1 MATALDLQEQEQI
14 DALKAFWSRWG
25 NLISGILIVALLAYA
40 GWNGWNWYQR
50 DQGAK
55 ASILFEQLDRASSSG
70 DADKA
75 ARVFEDMKKDFPR
88 TVWTAQAGLALARVQ
103 ADKGQWQAAQTA
115 LHWVAE
121 SAHDDALK
129 AMAVLRESGVFLQMG
144 RADEAL
150 ALLDKGL
157 PTSFEGLS
165 ADRRGDAWMI
175 KGDVAKALE
184 AYQKAWTGLKDAPEY
199 RQLVEVKLTSLG
211 APPAQPGQP

>member
-25 NLISGILIVALLAYA
+25 NLISSIVLVALLAYA

-55 ASILFEQLDRASSSG
+55 ASILFDQLDRAATAG

-75 ARVFEDMKKDFPR
+75 SRVFEDLKKDYAR
-88 TVWTAQAGLALARVQ
+88 TVWTAQAGLLLARVQ
-103 ADKGQWQAAQTA
+103 ADKGQWDAAQTA
-115 LHWVAE
+115 LRWVAS
-121 SAHDDALK
+121 SAADEALR
-129 AMAVLRESGVFLQMG
+129 AMAVLRESGVLMQLG
-144 RADEAL
+144 RVDEAL

-157 PTSFEGLS
+157 PAAFDALA
-165 ADRRGDAWMI
+165 ADRRGDAWLL
-175 KGDVAKALE
+175 KGDSSKAVE
-184 AYQKAWTGLKDAPEY
+184 AYQKAWAGLKDAPDY

-211 APPAQPGQP
+211 AAPGQP